1 MDIWHYSL
9 ISILSVIG
17 FVVVMIYERIK
28 SIESKVNDLIDQY
41 ERDNLS
47 DKVDVLLDEIVKIEQ
62 RTSRL

>member
-9 ISILSVIG
+9 IGVLSVTG

-28 SIESKVNDLIDQY
+28 KIESKVNDLIYQY